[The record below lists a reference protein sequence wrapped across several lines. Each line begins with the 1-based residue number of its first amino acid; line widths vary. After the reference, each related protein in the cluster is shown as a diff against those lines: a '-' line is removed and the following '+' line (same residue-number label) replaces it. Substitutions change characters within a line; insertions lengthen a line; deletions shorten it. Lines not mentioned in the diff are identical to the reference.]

1 MEATALHPNA
11 YVPLVWRCKGRRAA
25 ALAATA
31 AARWRA
37 SKSATMGQVGSNCIH
52 LTVRSS
58 SPTYTKGAHAI
69 RGYKTLG
76 TKHIRGYKSL
86 GTNRQ
91 ARGQAVSH
99 TLKAQLGEEPGVLA
113 LLVLFGEHLA
123 ANQVRW
129 EDVARG
135 GGKKLRH
142 SKSKRVFGFE

>member
-1 MEATALHPNA
+1 MCRWCGGAREGERRH
-11 YVPLVWRCKGRRAA
+11 WRQQPQQGGARQKAQPWGRA
-25 ALAATA
+25 
-31 AARWRA
+31 
-37 SKSATMGQVGSNCIH
+37 GSNCIH

-58 SPTYTKGAHAI
+58 SPTYTKGAHAV

-123 ANQVRW
+123 AN
-129 EDVARG
+129 
-135 GGKKLRH
+135 
-142 SKSKRVFGFE
+142 

>member
-1 MEATALHPNA
+1 MKFLAR
-11 YVPLVWRCKGRRAA
+11 VCRRNSRVEYGGNGASSKRVCA
-25 ALAATA
+25 VGVAVQGKESGGIGGSSRSKV
-31 AARWRA
+31 ARVKKRNHGA
-37 SKSATMGQVGSNCIH
+37 GSNCIH

-123 ANQVRW
+123 AN
-129 EDVARG
+129 
-135 GGKKLRH
+135 
-142 SKSKRVFGFE
+142 